1 MTTARE
7 STIARPTTLTTP
19 QLAKVLRVWRAAGW
33 LPVSGYEIVALA
45 AIVAANGPL
54 TETLTSV
61 DFDDAGSVAN
71 AVTALLE
78 SRDRMWR

>member
-1 MTTARE
+1 MTSSPAA
-7 STIARPTTLTTP
+7 TIARPTTLTTL

-33 LPVSGYEIVALA
+33 LPVSGYEITALA

-71 AVTALLE
+71 AVRALHD